1 MTSEW
6 DCVVVGGGAAGLSAG
21 LVLARARRRT
31 LLLDIGGQSN
41 RVAEGIGGLLGN
53 DRRPPAE
60 FYAAGREEI
69 AAYDDVE
76 VRDAEVADGERLG
89 ATTGEPDGERL
100 GATPVERPATAA
112 DPDHR
117 FALSLADGE
126 TALARRV
133 LLATGMDYRYPD
145 LPGARERWGRS
156 VFHCPFCHGWEVRG
170 QDLAVL
176 GGDEMAVHRA
186 LLLTSWSES
195 VTLLSDGAEIAGEA
209 AGRLAAAGVGI
220 DDRAVASLQ
229 GPGSSLSSVVF
240 EDGSERALGGLLVG
254 VTLHRRSDLPG
265 RLGAATAPAS
275 PITAEAVEVDATM
288 NAGVPGLYAAGDLL
302 PHPPSVPAAIAS
314 GQFAAAQVV
323 GSLTA

>member
-1 MTSEW
+1 MTPEW

-31 LLLDIGGQSN
+31 LLLDVGGQSN

-76 VRDAEVADGERLG
+76 IRDAEVVDGERLD
-89 ATTGEPDGERL
+89 AS
-100 GATPVERPATAA
+100 
-112 DPDHR
+112 

-126 TALARRV
+126 TVRTRRV
-133 LLATGMDYRYPD
+133 LLATGMDYRYPQI
-145 LPGARERWGRS
+145 PGASERWGNS

-176 GGDEMAVHRA
+176 GSDEMAVHRA
-186 LLLTSWSES
+186 LLLTSWSGS
-195 VTLLSDGAEIAGEA
+195 VTLLSDGGEVAGEA
-209 AGRLAAAGVGI
+209 AERLAEAGVGI
-220 DDRAVASLQ
+220 DDREVASLE
-229 GPGSSLSSVVF
+229 GPGSSLSSVIF
-240 EDGSERALGGLLVG
+240 KDGSERALGGLLVG
-254 VTLHRRSDLPG
+254 VTLHRRSDLPD
-265 RLGAATAPAS
+265 RLGANRAPAS
-275 PITAEAVEVDATM
+275 PITADAIEVDATM
-288 NAGVPGLYAAGDLL
+288 NAGAPGLYAAGDLL
-302 PHPPSVPAAIAS
+302 PAPPSVPAAIAS